1 MILLCIS
8 KCFLLISKLISMKIS
23 RKNFVITFLILAFAF
38 QFISN
43 SVLGPEI
50 RLFPANGEWFPGTG
64 SPIGW
69 KSTLA
74 AILYPV
80 KYVMIGPLSFL
91 GTDPDPAPPVMLIA
105 FTLYWTAI
113 ALVLH
118 FLFSILFNRKKA

>member
-1 MILLCIS
+1 
-8 KCFLLISKLISMKIS
+8 MKIS

-74 AILYPV
+74 TILYPV

-91 GTDPDPAPPVMLIA
+91 GTDPDPAPPVILIA
-105 FTLYWTAI
+105 FALYWTAI